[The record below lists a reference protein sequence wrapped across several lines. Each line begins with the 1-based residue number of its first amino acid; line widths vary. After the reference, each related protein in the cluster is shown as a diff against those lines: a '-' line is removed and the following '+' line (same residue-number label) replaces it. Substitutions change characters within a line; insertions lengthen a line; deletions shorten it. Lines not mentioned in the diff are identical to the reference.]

1 MIDYNSDISVTRL
14 DTGDIAYIRYEQTD
28 DYPRLADRLRATAYN
43 QARDL
48 AQDCRTSLGDTVE
61 LLGNARVGLTDEEEA
76 LLDKIVDASR
86 RAHAAL
92 QETFNGLQ
100 EWNQVEGRKALN
112 ERMKQQSKALKDLE
126 ESDTT
131 SNMYPRRLNRT
142 HVTTDVYPIPPK
154 RTHITRQYQ
163 PITQ

>member
-1 MIDYNSDISVTRL
+1 MIDNNGDISVTRL

-28 DYPRLADRLRATAYN
+28 DYPRLADRLRATAYD

-48 AQDCRTSLGDTVE
+48 AQDCRSLLGDTIE
-61 LLGNARVGLTDEEEA
+61 LLDKARIGLTDEEEA

-86 RAHAAL
+86 RARAAL
-92 QETFNGLQ
+92 QETF
-100 EWNQVEGRKALN
+100 N

-126 ESDTT
+126 ESDKT

-142 HVTTDVYPIPPK
+142 HVTTDVYPIPPI